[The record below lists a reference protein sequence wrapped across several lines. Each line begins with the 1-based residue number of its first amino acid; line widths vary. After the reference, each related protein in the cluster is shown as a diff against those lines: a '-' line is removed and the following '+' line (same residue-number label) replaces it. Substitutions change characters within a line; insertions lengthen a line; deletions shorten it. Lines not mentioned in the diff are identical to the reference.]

1 MVAQCHPGHT
11 GQPQALKGQASVEGC
26 HPLPEA
32 NLERPA
38 RPLLLE
44 EAPLQGRQS
53 QHVRPRGQG
62 RSPGQMWLRQGR
74 ASKSSGTTSQLWTDA
89 VPRAGAYR
97 PCPRARGPPPAH
109 VAPCAQESPCARGW
123 EHPPGH
129 PAPPRPYTSPGL
141 VAPSVAIPTLCR
153 PGAPHSKPP
162 VGPRLRPLP

>member
-1 MVAQCHPGHT
+1 MSSRPHWAASGPERTGLCRRMPPAPGS
-11 GQPQALKGQASVEGC
+11 QPGA
-26 HPLPEA
+26 
-32 NLERPA
+32 A
-38 RPLLLE
+38 RSPLLLE

-129 PAPPRPYTSPGL
+129 PAPPCPYTSPGL